1 VPPGVSLAQGGAS
14 IGALE
19 ALLLESIERAS
30 TTKADLL
37 LLPPLL
43 FEAEE
48 LEQAG
53 TGLAQAP
60 GPLTAPGPLRAAQP
74 RAQQPPSAC
83 APALVAAP
91 FSTLGCGLLGTDG
104 FSADATAMCCGALAA
119 LNALRCLC
127 SAAHAPMLRL
137 LAGEVGVVCV
147 VAPAVCGFRVVIAE
161 QCAVIA
167 APTLLPPKRASTPH
181 AVATRPPPVPMPPKA
196 AVEHVALPPPRPATP
211 ARPPAVPPLPPP
223 PSPRPP
229 QRPPPPPPPPRPVA
243 KPPPHPSPPQV
254 RSAPPSTPWV
264 YSQQPRVQQPLNQAV
279 LIGTEDELD

>member
-1 VPPGVSLAQGGAS
+1 VSLAQGGAS

-48 LEQAG
+48 LEQVSARP
-53 TGLAQAP
+53 AQAP
-60 GPLTAPGPLRAAQP
+60 GPLTAPGLLRAAQP

-161 QCAVIA
+161 QCALVA
-167 APTLLPPKRASTPH
+167 APTLLPPKRASPST
-181 AVATRPPPVPMPPKA
+181 PPPVPMPPKA
-196 AVEHVALPPPRPATP
+196 AAEHAALPPPRPATP
-211 ARPPAVPPLPPP
+211 ARPPAMPPLPPP
-223 PSPRPP
+223 SSPRPP
-229 QRPPPPPPPPRPVA
+229 PRPPPPPPRPVA
-243 KPPPHPSPPQV
+243 KPPPHPSPPLPRQ
-254 RSAPPSTPWV
+254 APPSTPWV